1 MSLLTTIIN
10 IKNSTKMKK
19 IFFFAAAIMAAVS
32 VNAETVFDWANNV
45 GTIEATGTT
54 ELSSKVKI
62 HTNTDEVPAIRFAN
76 GYSIDTTQTP
86 AVHANYVELSVDGGF
101 KAGDVVKVEFCYNN
115 KDPKVAVVGIYNLE
129 GKEIAASGEGAN
141 ARLTD
146 ETSTFNY
153 ALTEDMAKIRLARAK
168 SGKTGTFIISLVV
181 VRGEVVEVKALNPQ
195 FSALPGKYFDPFK
208 LGISSS
214 EEGAKVFCR
223 LGGEGDFAEFKD
235 SIEIND
241 YDKTYVVEAFATKEG
256 ALNSDTVKGEFK
268 LEHFIARPVFNAK
281 KVYTFYNLKEEDIQ
295 FVSEGNGEKTTY
307 TMDGKPCPS
316 VNYKHLAGSD
326 SPDSVLITTTKG
338 QEEVTFRYKNGS
350 DKNNVIKCAENFM
363 QMDSKNFEIWV
374 DSVKSGDTIVF
385 VVTAKGSAPQFDVA
399 YSTASYLEAYMPE
412 DDTDPCFTDGL
423 VMTAS
428 DARVDENYIGWQDL
442 VYVVAEGGHSRVRIK
457 ETANGFR
464 IAKILVGA
472 YRGEA
477 PADQA
482 IENVNT
488 TVKAVKVFENGQ
500 LVIIKNGV
508 RYNALGA
515 QL

>member
-1 MSLLTTIIN
+1 
-10 IKNSTKMKK
+10 MKK
-19 IFFFAAAIMAAVS
+19 IFFFAAALMAAIS
-32 VNAETVFDWANNV
+32 INAETVFDWAGKVGQTNV
-45 GTIEATGTT
+45 TGEKVNTAY
-54 ELSSKVKI
+54 EVKI
-62 HTNTDEVPAIRFAN
+62 NKNTDKTN
-76 GYSIDTTQTP
+76 SIAFEASYLKDNVYNYLTITP
-86 AVHANYVELSVDGGF
+86 KEGTF
-101 KAGDVVKVEFCYNN
+101 KAGDVVKIQYCFSNSDET
-115 KDPKVAVVGIYNLE
+115 KVATVGLYNEQDEALAE
-129 GKEIAASGEGAN
+129 SPKAIN
-141 ARLTD
+141 ARTQDGLS
-146 ETSTFNY
+146 EFNY
-153 ALTEDMAKIRLARAK
+153 ALTADLVAIRVARG
-168 SGKTGTFIISLVV
+168 STGNTRTCVISLVV
-181 VRGEVVEVKALNPQ
+181 VRGEEVEVKALNPL
-195 FSALPGKYFDPFK
+195 FSALPGKYFEPFK
-208 LGISSS
+208 LALYTT
-214 EEGAKVFCR
+214 EEDAKIFCR
-223 LGGEGDFAEFKD
+223 LDGKGDFAEFAD

-241 YDKTYVVEAFATKEG
+241 YDKTYVVEAYATKEG

-281 KVYTFYNLKEEDIQ
+281 KIYTFYNLKEEDIQ

-326 SPDSVLITTTKG
+326 SPDSILITTTKG

-385 VVTAKGSAPQFDVA
+385 VVTAKGSAPTFDVA
-399 YSTASYLEAYMPE
+399 YSTASYLQPYMPE
-412 DDTDPCFTDGL
+412 DDTDPCFTDGAVL
-423 VMTAS
+423 TAS

-508 RYNALGA
+508 RYNSLGA